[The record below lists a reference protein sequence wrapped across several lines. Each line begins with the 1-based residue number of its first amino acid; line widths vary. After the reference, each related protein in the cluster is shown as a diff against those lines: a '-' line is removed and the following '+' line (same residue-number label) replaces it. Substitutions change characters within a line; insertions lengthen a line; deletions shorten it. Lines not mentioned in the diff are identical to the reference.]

1 MTPMTMSTEQAGRID
16 GGRFNKWLH
25 APEPQGWFQSSA
37 QQFHQ
42 GWLKFRLHPLGLAGL
57 AIIVLL
63 ILVALSAPL
72 LTAYDPIVQDMAGR
86 LSPPSAEHWLGTD
99 NFGRDV
105 FARIV
110 YGARTTLYIIILVSV
125 IVAPMGLLIGTCSG
139 YFGGIVD
146 EVLMRITDIFL
157 SFPGLVLA
165 LGFAAA
171 LGPGITNAIIAISLT
186 AWPPIA
192 RLARAETLSLRKA
205 DFIAAVR
212 LQGATPATI
221 ITRHILPM
229 CIPSVIVRVTL
240 NMAGI
245 IITAAGLGFLG
256 LGAQPPRPEW
266 GAMAATGREF
276 MLDSPWVIAA
286 PGIAI
291 ALVSLAFNLVG
302 DALRDVL
309 DPRGSQ

>member
-1 MTPMTMSTEQAGRID
+1 MAIPVSQSRPTPPGIR
-16 GGRFNKWLH
+16 GWLL
-25 APEPQGWFQSSA
+25 APEPKGTLHASL
-37 QQFHQ
+37 QQFYQ
-42 GWLKFRLHPLGLAGL
+42 GWLKFREHPLGVVGL
-57 AIIVLL
+57 VV
-63 ILVALSAPL
+63 ILVLIFTAAGAPL
-72 LTAYDPIVQDMAGR
+72 LTQYDPIAQNMAIR
-86 LSPPSAEHWLGTD
+86 LSPPSWDHILGTD

-105 FARIV
+105 FARII
-110 YGARTTLYIIILVSV
+110 YGARTTLDIIILVTI
-125 IVAPMGLLIGTCSG
+125 IVAPIGLLIGTCSG

-192 RLARAETLSLRKA
+192 RLARAETLSLRQM
-205 DFIAAVR
+205 DYIAAVR
-212 LQGATPATI
+212 LQGASSAAV

-229 CIPSVIVRVTL
+229 CVPSVIVRVTL

-245 IITAAGLGFLG
+245 ILTAAGLGFLG
-256 LGAQPPRPEW
+256 LGAQPPWPEW

-291 ALVSLAFNLVG
+291 AVVSLAFNLVG

-309 DPRGSQ
+309 DPRGGE

>member
-1 MTPMTMSTEQAGRID
+1 MTISTQHTDRAINCFR
-16 GGRFNKWLH
+16 KWLDT
-25 APEPQGWFQSSA
+25 PEPHGWFQSSA
-37 QQFHQ
+37 QQIHQ
-42 GWLKFRLHPLGLAGL
+42 GWLKFSLHPLGLAGL

-63 ILVALSAPL
+63 ILVALAAPL
-72 LTAYDPIVQDMAGR
+72 LTIYDPIAQDMAER
-86 LSPPSAEHWLGTD
+86 LAAPSAAHWLGTD

-105 FARIV
+105 LSRVI
-110 YGARTTLYIIILVSV
+110 YGARTTLYIIMLVSV
-125 IVAPMGLLIGTCSG
+125 IVAPLGLLIGTCSG

-205 DFIAAVR
+205 DYIAAVR
-212 LQGATPATI
+212 LQGATSIAI

-256 LGAQPPRPEW
+256 LGAQPPWPEW
-266 GAMAATGREF
+266 GAMAASGREF

-291 ALVSLAFNLVG
+291 AMVSLAFNLVG

>member
-1 MTPMTMSTEQAGRID
+1 MTISTEDADSSNAGGFR
-16 GGRFNKWLH
+16 GWLL
-25 APEPQGWFQSSA
+25 APEPQGLFHSSA
-37 QQFHQ
+37 QQLHQ
-42 GWLKFRLHPLGLAGL
+42 GWQKFSLHPLGLAGL
-57 AIIVLL
+57 IVIVLL
-63 ILVALSAPL
+63 IVVATAAPL
-72 LTAYDPIVQDMAGR
+72 LTSYDPIIQDMAGR
-86 LSPPSAEHWLGTD
+86 LAPPSAEHWLGTD

-105 FARIV
+105 FSRVI
-110 YGARTTLYIIILVSV
+110 YGARTTLYIIMLVTI
-125 IVAPMGLLIGTCSG
+125 IVAPLGLLIGTFSG

-146 EVLMRITDIFL
+146 EILMRITDIFL

-205 DFIAAVR
+205 DYIAAVR
-212 LQGATPATI
+212 LQGATSLAI

-256 LGAQPPRPEW
+256 LGAQPPWPEW
-266 GAMAATGREF
+266 GSMAASGREF

-309 DPRGSQ
+309 DPRGSE

>member
-1 MTPMTMSTEQAGRID
+1 MAIPVSQSRPTRPGIR
-16 GGRFNKWLH
+16 GWLL
-25 APEPQGWFQSSA
+25 APEPKGTLHASL
-37 QQFHQ
+37 QQFYQ
-42 GWLKFRLHPLGLAGL
+42 GWLKFREHPLGVVGL
-57 AIIVLL
+57 VVIL
-63 ILVALSAPL
+63 ILIITAAGAPL
-72 LTAYDPIVQDMAGR
+72 LTQYDPIAQNMAIR
-86 LSPPSAEHWLGTD
+86 LSPPSWDHILGTD

-105 FARIV
+105 FARII
-110 YGARTTLYIIILVSV
+110 YGARTTLDIIILVTI
-125 IVAPMGLLIGTCSG
+125 IVAPIGLLIGTCSG

-192 RLARAETLSLRKA
+192 RLARAETLSLRQM
-205 DFIAAVR
+205 DYIAAVR
-212 LQGATPATI
+212 LQGASSAAV

-229 CIPSVIVRVTL
+229 CVPSVIVRVTL

-245 IITAAGLGFLG
+245 ILTAAGLGFLG
-256 LGAQPPRPEW
+256 LGAQPPWPEW

-291 ALVSLAFNLVG
+291 AVVSLAFNLVG

-309 DPRGSQ
+309 DPRGGE